1 MRGGLNFL
9 GSRTEGRETMNL
21 SLRRGRRLGAR
32 SLPVLGVLAVTAAA
46 YGGVGAGVALAVPDP
61 ILVYSGNTSLSPG
74 TTYASFGTVSGRPI
88 SSTTVMPGSLAGNAC
103 VLLNLNQATFSGS
116 QVATLSDYLVGGG
129 KVLMIGENDN
139 YANNAAFRTLAT
151 ALGSSMQI
159 QNDAYDPG
167 FRDTPYIDADPLT
180 RDVKVINYAYT
191 ATVSFSAPARSL
203 VRRSDGSDTMMAAED
218 VGAGTLI
225 ALGDANAFTTPDGD
239 AGIFVANLCG
249 SRRETASEVSCTPA
263 SALVGTAVTCTS
275 TVGDADAGTAVTPT
289 GDVSFTQGGTGT
301 GTFDGGG
308 SCTLAATATPG
319 ESSCAVTYTAATA
332 GAQTLTGAYHGTNLS
347 YGSTDT
353 AAHTATVP
361 APPTASDGQSTAG
374 PGESQAFT
382 VPIPS
387 GGSVTLLDAN
397 GDPVMSVSIDGE
409 GVYAL
414 DATSGVITFTPA
426 EGFTGTARAV
436 AFRVT
441 DAYGQSSDA
450 TFSATVATATAAATD
465 PVTTTAAAP
474 AATPAAAAPSAASP
488 VAAIPVVCVS
498 RRSVTIHFRLPA
510 GTKLRS
516 LRATVGGAA
525 ARSLPVATRSVAI
538 SMRGYAAASVSVELR
553 AKPASGRT
561 FTARRIYK
569 TCAAQPAPGTPAT
582 LYLRR

>member
-1 MRGGLNFL
+1 MNF
-9 GSRTEGRETMNL
+9 
-21 SLRRGRRLGAR
+21 SLRRVRRLGAR
-32 SLPVLGVLAVTAAA
+32 SLPVLGVLAATAT
-46 YGGVGAGVALAVPDP
+46 VGAGVALAVPDP

-74 TTYASFGTVSGRPI
+74 TTYASFGSVSGRPI

-116 QVATLSDYLVGGG
+116 QVATLSDYLLGGG

-139 YANNAAFRTLAT
+139 YANNAAFRTLST

-167 FRDTPYIDADPLT
+167 FRETPYIDADPLT

-203 VRRSDGSDTMMAAED
+203 VRRSDGSDTMMAAEAI
-218 VGAGTLI
+218 GAGTLI

-249 SRRETASEVSCTPA
+249 SRRETASAVSCVPA

-275 TVGDADAGTAVTPT
+275 TVADADAGTAVTPT
-289 GDVSFTQGGTGT
+289 GDVAFTQGGTGS
-301 GTFDGGG
+301 GTFDGDGT
-308 SCTLAATATPG
+308 CALAATATPG
-319 ESSCAVTYTAATA
+319 EAACAVTYTAATA

-347 YGSTDT
+347 FGSTDT

-361 APPTASDGQSTAG
+361 APPTASGGQSTAG
-374 PGESQAFT
+374 PGEAQAFT
-382 VPIPS
+382 VPIPA
-387 GGSVTLLDAN
+387 GGSVTLLDGSGGPAT
-397 GDPVMSVSIDGE
+397 SVGIDGQ

-414 DATSGVITFTPA
+414 DAAGGVITFTPA

-436 AFRVT
+436 GFRVT

-450 TFSATVATATAAATD
+450 TFTATVAAAPVAD
-465 PVTTTAAAP
+465 PVTITDAAPAPKPVAAAP
-474 AATPAAAAPSAASP
+474 G
-488 VAAIPVVCVS
+488 AAIPVVCVS
-498 RRSVTIHFRLPA
+498 RRSLTIHFRLPA

-516 LRATVGGAA
+516 LRATVGTAST
-525 ARSLPVATRSVAI
+525 RSLPVAARSIAI
-538 SMRGYAAASVSVELR
+538 SLRGYAAARVAVRLR
-553 AKPASGRT
+553 GRTATGRT
-561 FTARRIYK
+561 FTAQRTYI
-569 TCAAQPAPGTPAT
+569 TCATQPQAGTPPT
-582 LYLRR
+582 LYLRG